1 MSKKGF
7 ILLEEFRVIRMKYLI
22 GIIFLCTGI
31 STSAQLFQ
39 STSSKISFLSD
50 APLEDIYAES
60 KKSKSVFN
68 ISDNKIVV
76 LIKPNTFIFKNPMMQ
91 EHFLEDYMES
101 DKYPKATLIG
111 ILHGEFDVRKEGVYD
126 VTVKGMLN
134 IHGVE
139 KERVIKGNII
149 VRDGKLSVDAK
160 FAIQV
165 ADHGIKIP
173 SMKIKSIA
181 EVVEVSVSID
191 YKEVVSKW

>member
-1 MSKKGF
+1 
-7 ILLEEFRVIRMKYLI
+7 
-22 GIIFLCTGI
+22 
-31 STSAQLFQ
+31 
-39 STSSKISFLSD
+39 
-50 APLEDIYAES
+50 
-60 KKSKSVFN
+60 
-68 ISDNKIVV
+68 
-76 LIKPNTFIFKNPMMQ
+76 
-91 EHFLEDYMES
+91 MES
-101 DKYPKATLIG
+101 DKYPKATLSG
-111 ILHGEFDVRKEGVYD
+111 ILHGEFDVRREGVYD
-126 VTVKGMLN
+126 VTVKGILN

-181 EVVEVSVSID
+181 EVVEVYVAID